1 MEMVEVFGKIEATTD
16 VAILINDGTK
26 ETWIPLSQITYV
38 EYEYEVGE
46 EVELKIPEWLAY
58 KNGLI

>member
-1 MEMVEVFGKIEATTD
+1 MEVVEIFGKIKATTGA
-16 VAILINDGTK
+16 AILINDGTE
-26 ETWIPLSQITYV
+26 ETWIPLSQIRDV
-38 EYEYEVGE
+38 AYEYEVGE